1 MSQIA
6 IAGLQLEL
14 QHGDNLA
21 VIKKEISSVM
31 LRFPW
36 LKMIVIGEL
45 AAFGSN
51 KDLAQPLPG
60 PAEIFFSEI
69 AREYSIWLIPGSIY
83 ENRDGKIFNTLS
95 ELR

>member
-14 QHGDNLA
+14 KHGDNLA
-21 VIKKEISSVM
+21 VIKKEISSTM

-51 KDLAQPLPG
+51 KNLAQPYLAPQKV
-60 PAEIFFSEI
+60 FF
-69 AREYSIWLIPGSIY
+69 LILQ
-83 ENRDGKIFNTLS
+83 NNTLFG
-95 ELR
+95 